1 MGGAIHRKII
11 RRDQENLTK
20 IIEACN
26 EIMAYNVRIE
36 LLRAEISR
44 RPSRRE
50 MFEKPRYEGTVWS
63 DYQGFSN
70 ELYQNVRY
78 ESQKELEITEHVL
91 KFLPSLF
98 PIQIISNV
106 EAVINMFE
114 NFCQLNLIDEL
125 NYQTDENRIKFNL
138 LINILPSATM
148 LCYFNSNNVEHRS
161 YDNLKKF
168 LRSEYTRSCEKFK
181 RSEPLAQKGNV
192 ISKELLKSLDDEI
205 KIEKKKLSRKKAEVA
220 AQKGNVISKE
230 LLKSLDDEIKI
241 EKEKLSRRKAE
252 VSREKA
258 ESAAT

>member
-1 MGGAIHRKII
+1 MGGGAIHRKII
-11 RRDQENLTK
+11 RADQENLTK

-44 RPSRRE
+44 RPSRRD

-78 ESQKELEITEHVL
+78 ESQKELEITNHVL

-114 NFCQLNLIDEL
+114 NFRRLNYIDEL
-125 NYQTDENRIKFNL
+125 TDKNRIKFNL
-138 LINILPSATM
+138 
-148 LCYFNSNNVEHRS
+148 
-161 YDNLKKF
+161 
-168 LRSEYTRSCEKFK
+168 
-181 RSEPLAQKGNV
+181 
-192 ISKELLKSLDDEI
+192 
-205 KIEKKKLSRKKAEVA
+205 
-220 AQKGNVISKE
+220 
-230 LLKSLDDEIKI
+230 
-241 EKEKLSRRKAE
+241 
-252 VSREKA
+252 
-258 ESAAT
+258 